1 VQRSAT
7 TVDQGF
13 DPFELQ
19 DTILGDIR
27 DPFPHLAAARRRG
40 AIHQG
45 MPALGDAMDGFE
57 ITPGAPIFT
66 AYTHEAVATLL
77 RDETF
82 SSAVYQDVVGVVMGH
97 SVLEMDQPEHR
108 PHRTLVSQAFRHKM
122 LAHWEHDLIRVVID
136 ELIDGFAGTGQAE
149 LVRQFTFA
157 FPVQVI
163 AHILGLPRQ
172 DYQKFQRWS
181 IELLSVSRNWDRGM
195 AASAALKQYFAEV
208 LDDRRRHPRDDLI
221 SDLSVAEL
229 DGQRLTDEEIF
240 SFLRLLLPA
249 GVETTYR
256 SSGNLLYGLLTHPD
270 QLDAVYHDRSLIPQA
285 IEEGLRWEPPIL
297 FIIRRATQDTCGPG
311 AAIPAGAIVNLCVG
325 SANRDESRY
334 PEPDRFDLFR
344 EPQLHMSFGFGPH
357 MCLGMHLA
365 RMETRVAISALLD
378 RLPGLRLDPDVEA
391 PYVQGS
397 AFRSP
402 PALHVRFD

>member
-1 VQRSAT
+1 
-7 TVDQGF
+7 
-13 DPFELQ
+13 
-19 DTILGDIR
+19 
-27 DPFPHLAAARRRG
+27 
-40 AIHQG
+40 
-45 MPALGDAMDGFE
+45 
-57 ITPGAPIFT
+57 
-66 AYTHEAVATLL
+66 
-77 RDETF
+77 
-82 SSAVYQDVVGVVMGH
+82 
-97 SVLEMDQPEHR
+97 MDQPEHR
-108 PHRTLVSQAFRHKM
+108 PHRTLVSQAFRNKM

-136 ELIDGFAGTGQAE
+136 ELIDGFAGRGQAE

-163 AHILGLPRQ
+163 AHILGLPRR

-195 AASAALKQYFAEV
+195 AASMALKQYFAEV
-208 LDDRRRHPRDDLI
+208 LEDRRRHPRDDLI

-256 SSGNLLYGLLTHPD
+256 SSGNLLHGLLTNPE
-270 QLDAVYHDRSLIPQA
+270 QLHAVYQDRSLIPQA

-297 FIIRRATQDTCGPG
+297 FIIRQATADAVCAG
-311 AAIPAGAIVNLCVG
+311 AAIPAGAIINLCVG

-365 RMETRVAISALLD
+365 RMETRVAIGALLD

-402 PALHVRFD
+402 PALYVRFD